1 MCVTELACLTYIVI
15 FFTND
20 SSALLPCYVRRLS
33 YCLLPTNM
41 LKCGAIPLENIVMK
55 KLIQSVKGTREFYP
69 EEMALRN
76 YLYDKVRSASQ
87 TFGYQEWDA
96 PFIEA
101 IDLYAAK
108 SGEELVKK
116 QSFTFEDRGGEL
128 VTLRP
133 ELTPSLA
140 RMIAAKQG
148 ELNFPVR
155 WWSFGPFWRYE
166 QPQKGRS
173 REFFQWNV
181 DLLGVNSPEA
191 DAELIAMGATFLR
204 SVGLSPELALI
215 YVNNRRLM
223 DSEFDA
229 LGITQE
235 KRLDVSNLVDRRTKM
250 DPAKWDAYALELGI
264 TQKQLDGLKDILG
277 NLDLWKKSDELTRL
291 FAALEALG
299 VKDYVRFDP
308 NIMRGL
314 LYYTGTV
321 FEAFDVS
328 GSLKRAIFGGGRYDN
343 LLADVG
349 GQPLSGVGFAMGD
362 VVIGIIL
369 QEAGL
374 VPEFEPSPAQVLVTV
389 FDEKLWMQSF
399 SLASELRNAG
409 LKVMVYPEPAKLP
422 RQFKFAD
429 KMKMKVVVTIGPDE
443 AEKGL
448 AAVKNL
454 SNGEQVI
461 VTREAVADEV
471 RKIL

>member
-1 MCVTELACLTYIVI
+1 MA
-15 FFTND
+15 N
-20 SSALLPCYVRRLS
+20 
-33 YCLLPTNM
+33 
-41 LKCGAIPLENIVMK
+41 K
-55 KLIQSVKGTREFYP
+55 IQAVKGTREFYP
-69 EEMALRN
+69 EQMALRN
-76 YLYDKVRSASQ
+76 FIYNKVRNAAHA
-87 TFGYQEWDA
+87 FGYQEWDA
-96 PFIEA
+96 PFIET

-116 QSFTFEDRGGEL
+116 QSFTFEDRGGDF

-148 ELNFPVR
+148 ELTFPVR

-181 DLLGVNSPEA
+181 DMLGVNSPEA
-191 DAELIAMGATFLR
+191 DAELIAVGATFLR
-204 SVGLSPELALI
+204 SVGLSSERALI

-229 LGITQE
+229 LGIAAE

-250 DPAKWDAYALELGI
+250 EPAKWDANAFELGLNQ
-264 TQKQLDGLKDILG
+264 TQLDGLKDILG
-277 NLDLWKKSDELTRL
+277 NLNLWKKSDELTRL

-299 VKDYVRFDP
+299 VKDYVKFDP

-321 FEAFDVS
+321 FEAFDVT

-374 VPEFEPSPAQVLVTV
+374 VPEYQPSPAQVLVTV
-389 FDEKLWMQSF
+389 FDEKLWMPSF
-399 SLASELRNAG
+399 ALAAELRAAG
-409 LKVMVYPEPAKLP
+409 LNVMVSPEPTKLP
-422 RQFKFAD
+422 KQFKFAD
-429 KMKMKVVVTIGPDE
+429 KMKMKIALVLGPDE
-443 AEKGL
+443 VEKGL
-448 AAVKNL
+448 VVIKNL
-454 SNGEQVI
+454 VSGEQVQ
-461 VTREAVADEV
+461 VKKEALVESV
-471 RKIL
+471 LGILKNA

>member
-1 MCVTELACLTYIVI
+1 MA
-15 FFTND
+15 
-20 SSALLPCYVRRLS
+20 S
-33 YCLLPTNM
+33 
-41 LKCGAIPLENIVMK
+41 K
-55 KLIQSVKGTREFYP
+55 IQPVKGTREFYP
-69 EEMALRN
+69 EQMALRN
-76 YLYDKVRSASQ
+76 FIYEKVRAASQ
-87 TFGYQEWDA
+87 AFGYQEWDA
-96 PFIEA
+96 PFIET

-116 QSFTFEDRGGEL
+116 QSFTFTDRGGDF

-148 ELNFPVR
+148 ELTYPVR

-173 REFFQWNV
+173 REFFQWNI
-181 DLLGVNSPEA
+181 DMLGVNSPEA
-191 DAELIAMGATFLR
+191 DAELIAVAATFLR
-204 SVGLSPELALI
+204 SVRLTPERAAI

-229 LGITQE
+229 LGISPE

-250 DPAKWDAYALELGI
+250 ESAKWDAYALELGL
-264 TQKQLDGLKDILG
+264 TQTQLDGLKNILG
-277 NLDLWKKSDELTRL
+277 NFDLWKNSDELVRL

-299 VKDYVRFDP
+299 VKEYVKFDP

-321 FEAFDVS
+321 FEAFETS
-328 GSLKRAIFGGGRYDN
+328 GSLKRAIMGGGRYDN

-362 VVIGIIL
+362 VVAGIIL

-374 VPEFEPSPAQVLVTV
+374 LPEFVPTPAAVLVTI
-389 FDEKLWMQSF
+389 FDESMWMKSF
-399 SLASELRNAG
+399 ELAAQLRAAGVNA
-409 LKVMVYPEPAKLP
+409 MVFPEPAKLQK
-422 RQFKFAD
+422 QFKFAD
-429 KMKMKVVVTIGPDE
+429 KMKIKIALTVGPDE
-443 AEKGL
+443 A
-448 AAVKNL
+448 ANDQVAVKNL
-454 SNGEQVI
+454 MTGEQVT
-461 VTREAVADEV
+461 VKREAVVSEIQ
-471 RKIL
+471 KIIG